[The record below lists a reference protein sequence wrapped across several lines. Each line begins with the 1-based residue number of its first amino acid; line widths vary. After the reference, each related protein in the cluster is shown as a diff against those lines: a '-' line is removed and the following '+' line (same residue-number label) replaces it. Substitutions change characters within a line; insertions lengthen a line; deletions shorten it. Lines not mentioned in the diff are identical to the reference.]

1 MGQDKHSSIYEEKG
15 KKKTEVMQGQS
26 DASLLLEQYYLS
38 QNPFLFFIAE
48 HDIKC
53 MECWVWVS

>member
-53 MECWVWVS
+53 MEC